1 MYEVMQITDPA
12 GETYFMGGWCTAE
25 AVESFGDCLEVKHLR
40 AYPKEMTMKLKVPEY
55 VSSCKL
61 FKGSMLEVMIN
72 FHGKQVVIGHIK
84 DRLKR
89 FKTSDDETPKEKEIN
104 SAIERWLGELT

>member
-1 MYEVMQITDPA
+1 
-12 GETYFMGGWCTAE
+12 
-25 AVESFGDCLEVKHLR
+25 
-40 AYPKEMTMKLKVPEY
+40 MKLKVPEY

-61 FKGSMLEVMIN
+61 FKGSMLEVLIN
-72 FHGKQVVIGHIK
+72 FRGKHVVIGYIK

-104 SAIERWLGELT
+104 SAIERWLGELE